1 MSPARW
7 SRPYGVVE
15 AVGLVF
21 SFDLTNLDETMAPRR
36 AEMRPSRVL
45 YTKEL
50 GSGGSTLV
58 FLPGLGGTTRYWESR
73 VAPLAS
79 EHCLLLIDL
88 LGFGRSPKPWI
99 RYTVERHV
107 AELRRVL
114 EGREDF
120 TLVGHS
126 FGALA
131 AVAYA
136 ARYPEQV
143 NGLVLLSLPCFGG
156 LEQAIAYYRRRGGP
170 DRWLMT
176 NVVLAAVTC
185 VVTRRI
191 LRRLLPRLLADMPR
205 EVAEDLVQ
213 HTWLSS
219 TSTLWEG
226 VYRHDVARD
235 ADRLPKENAGAV
247 PARGSGCDG
256 TARVRK
262 ATDRG
267 PIPMD
272 AARPGRRRSSPVAP
286 RPGPLPRCHPRVRG
300 ILEARHDRVRMTR
313 VDRVVL
319 EPETSEP
326 AARKARSP
334 EAAGEIRAMS
344 RQSPQ

>member
-1 MSPARW
+1 MR
-7 SRPYGVVE
+7 
-15 AVGLVF
+15 
-21 SFDLTNLDETMAPRR
+21 PRR
-36 AEMRPSRVL
+36 LL

-58 FLPGLGGTTRYWESR
+58 FLPGLAGTTRYWESR

-79 EHCLLLIDL
+79 DHCLLLVDL
-88 LGFGRSPKPWI
+88 LGFGKSPKPWI
-99 RYTVERHV
+99 RYTVDRHL
-107 AELRRVL
+107 AELHRVL
-114 EGREDF
+114 EGRETF

-185 VVTRRI
+185 VVTRRV

-235 ADRLPKENAGAV
+235 ADRLRNEVPVLCLHGDQDVTAPLEYVRRLIGSRTRWRLRVLTGVDHHPLLRDPAGCLA
-247 PARGSGCDG
+247 AIRGFAASSGF
-256 TARVRK
+256 
-262 ATDRG
+262 ATTG
-267 PIPMD
+267 PD
-272 AARPGRRRSSPVAP
+272 
-286 RPGPLPRCHPRVRG
+286 
-300 ILEARHDRVRMTR
+300 
-313 VDRVVL
+313 
-319 EPETSEP
+319 
-326 AARKARSP
+326 
-334 EAAGEIRAMS
+334 
-344 RQSPQ
+344 